1 MSVQSGLLARIKGR
15 SFRRFQP
22 PKRQAKRCCC
32 SSWSLEIFALKCP
45 YHCRSS
51 CPCGKPQ
58 NSPIDA
64 HLHAHDGFR
73 PRGFLVEKAV
83 ESDRRAHAYPGRTPL
98 FLVVK
103 KAFKRV
109 LGLPSLNADLGQWVG
124 QTNLLV
130 RNWGTLVAP
139 SDTKVRPSGPGPH
152 RPRDASEQ
160 WIRWT
165 GTVPPARRGYDNWGT
180 LELD

>member
-1 MSVQSGLLARIKGR
+1 MVLIHETKLLSPKVSAMSVQSGLLARIKGR

-22 PKRQAKRCCC
+22 PKRQASAVVC

-109 LGLPSLNADLGQWVG
+109 LGLAFAQCGPRPVGGSDQPAGKELGNV
-124 QTNLLV
+124 
-130 RNWGTLVAP
+130 
-139 SDTKVRPSGPGPH
+139 SGPK
-152 RPRDASEQ
+152 
-160 WIRWT
+160 
-165 GTVPPARRGYDNWGT
+165 
-180 LELD
+180 